1 MERPGTHQR
10 KWCNR
15 GTEIFWNTSK
25 DYIYIH
31 INAYTYICINI
42 YIYTYIKIYYTILYV
57 VVLYYIIIWDI
68 LYIYISRSTKL
79 VPSLWPSF
87 TSHSSHGISLGQV
100 AGEKLAEVMWCF
112 PPRHPWT
119 GGSWPTKIS
128 WYNGNTMG
136 EYHGNIMGKSCVHKW
151 ECDGKFHMYLYMEII
166 WEIIYQSTGSSS
178 FGSFLSD
185 GGTPKIKRD
194 DMDGEKNTKVDDLG
208 LSLF

>member
-1 MERPGTHQR
+1 MRY
-10 KWCNR
+10 
-15 GTEIFWNTSK
+15 S
-25 DYIYIH
+25 
-31 INAYTYICINI
+31 
-42 YIYTYIKIYYTILYV
+42 
-57 VVLYYIIIWDI
+57 
-68 LYIYISRSTKL
+68 IYISRSTKL

-185 GGTPKIKRD
+185 GGVMGAPQKLKGMIWMAKKILKWMIWGCPYFR
-194 DMDGEKNTKVDDLG
+194 KPTYHI
-208 LSLF
+208 LSYHLIFWYSH